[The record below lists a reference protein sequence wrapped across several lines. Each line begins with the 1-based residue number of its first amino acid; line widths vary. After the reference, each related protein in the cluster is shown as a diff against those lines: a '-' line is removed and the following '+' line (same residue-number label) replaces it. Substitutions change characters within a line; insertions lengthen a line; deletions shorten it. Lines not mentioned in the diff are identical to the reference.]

1 MSERSSLFRARVAG
15 RTVPYTVAVVPEIS
29 KETW

>member
-1 MSERSSLFRARVAG
+1 MSERPSFRARVAG

-29 KETW
+29 KEAW

>member
-1 MSERSSLFRARVAG
+1 MSERRSLHARVAG

>member
-1 MSERSSLFRARVAG
+1 MSERPSFRARVAG
-15 RTVPYTVAVVPEIS
+15 RTVPYTVAVVPDDP

>member
-1 MSERSSLFRARVAG
+1 MSERPSFRARVAG

-29 KETW
+29 KDTW

>member
-1 MSERSSLFRARVAG
+1 MTEGPSFRARVAG
-15 RTVPYTVAVVPEIS
+15 RAVPYTVAVVPDIS